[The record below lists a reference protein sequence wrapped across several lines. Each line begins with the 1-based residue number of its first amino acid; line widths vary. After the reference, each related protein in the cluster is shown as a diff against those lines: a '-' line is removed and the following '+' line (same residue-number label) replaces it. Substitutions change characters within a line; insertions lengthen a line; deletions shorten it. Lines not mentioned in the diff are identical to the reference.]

1 MLNRILPH
9 AKFLAGEVIEP
20 DDIVID
26 ATCGNGHDTLF
37 LASLVP
43 EGKVYSFDIQ
53 EVALKSAQK
62 KSSDYTNIEYV
73 HDSHANVDEYVQA
86 PVSVAMF
93 NLGYLPSGDKT
104 ITTEA
109 ESTLA
114 AIDKIFDLLRVGGR
128 IIIAV
133 YHGHP
138 SGKEEKLALVNHL
151 TQYDQKVAQVLRYE
165 FINSKNNAPF
175 LIVIEKIK

>member
-9 AKFLAGEVIEP
+9 AKFLASEVIQP
-20 DDIVID
+20 TDTVID

-37 LASLVP
+37 LARLVP

-53 EVALKSAQK
+53 EVALESAEE

-73 HDSHANVDEYVQA
+73 HDSHANVEKYIQA
-86 PVSVAMF
+86 PVRAAMF

-109 ESTLA
+109 GSTLA
-114 AIDKIFDLLRVGGR
+114 AIDKIFDILSVGGR
-128 IIIAV
+128 IVIAV

-138 SGKEEKLALVNHL
+138 SGKDEKLALEDHL